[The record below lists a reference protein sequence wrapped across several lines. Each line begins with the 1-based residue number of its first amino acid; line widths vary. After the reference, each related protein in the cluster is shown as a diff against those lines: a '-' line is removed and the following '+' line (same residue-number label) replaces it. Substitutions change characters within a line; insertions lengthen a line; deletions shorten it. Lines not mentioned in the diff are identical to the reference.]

1 MALFPESDVKEE
13 NALRKYDCLLLL
25 LLNIEMYAFSECT
38 PHLRIYR
45 MLQALQPG

>member
-25 LLNIEMYAFSECT
+25 LLNIEMYTSSSPLQNASG
-38 PHLRIYR
+38 LAARMIY
-45 MLQALQPG
+45 P